1 MIVRAKRRDV
11 LRYGAA
17 SILAALPAPAIAEA
31 WPSKPIRIICTYPA
45 GGLTDVFARAYGDY
59 GAQKTGQPVLVENRT
74 GAAGA
79 IGAEMV
85 KQAAPDGYTLM
96 FTNSTT
102 MVQNKAL
109 FKKLPYDPDKDFALV
124 AWFNTGHLPTIVNKD
139 VPATNVQEFAAWAQ
153 GRKVSLATYGIGSF
167 AHVVTETLNR
177 HYGLNMEAVH
187 YRGESLM
194 WQDVASGAVQGATG
208 SYASASSGLQT
219 GAGRP
224 IAVPTMERMKRLPDV
239 PTFYEQG
246 LTEKAFQIRG
256 WVGCAAPAG
265 TPEEIV
271 QKLSDLM
278 VEAGKTERVQ
288 KVNDTFA
295 IDEGARDRAYFK
307 KVLDEEGPVS
317 IEIIRSLNIDPQ

>member
-1 MIVRAKRRDV
+1 MIIRAKRRDV

-17 SILAALPAPAIAEA
+17 SMLAALSAPAIADT

-59 GAQKTGQPVLVENRT
+59 IAQKTGQPVLVENKT

-109 FKKLPYDPDKDFALV
+109 FRKLPYDPDKDFALV

-139 VPATNVQEFAAWAQ
+139 VPATNIKEFAAWAQ

-177 HYGLNMEAVH
+177 HYGLKMEAVH

-208 SYASASSGLQT
+208 SYASASSVLQT
-219 GAGRP
+219 GSGRP

-246 LTEKAFQIRG
+246 LSEMAFQIRG
-256 WVGCAAPAG
+256 GVGCAAPAG
-265 TPEEIV
+265 PPAQIV
-271 QKLSDLM
+271 Q
-278 VEAGKTERVQ
+278 
-288 KVNDTFA
+288 
-295 IDEGARDRAYFK
+295 
-307 KVLDEEGPVS
+307 
-317 IEIIRSLNIDPQ
+317 

>member
-1 MIVRAKRRDV
+1 MIVRARRRDV

-17 SILAALPAPAIAEA
+17 SLLAALPAPAIAEA

-59 GAQKTGQPVLVENRT
+59 IAQKTGQPVLVENKT

-139 VPATNVQEFAAWAQ
+139 VPASNVKEFAAWAQ

-167 AHVVTETLNR
+167 AHVVIETLNR
-177 HYGLNMEAVH
+177 HYGLKMEAVH
-187 YRGESLM
+187 YRGEALM

-208 SYASASSGLQT
+208 SYASAASVLQT

-265 TPEEIV
+265 TPEGIV
-271 QKLSDLM
+271 QRLSDLM
-278 VEAGKTERVQ
+278 VEAGRTERVR

-295 IDEGARDRAYFK
+295 IDEGARDRTYFR

-317 IEIIRSLNIDPQ
+317 IEIIKSLNIEPQ